1 MWSTDHLRQLKE
13 VTNHKVAWD
22 GYEFVWEV
30 KLDNKWRRHYIRN
43 FEDYNTPISFIHF
56 NLGRW
61 NNQYI
66 ERQNKY
72 LKSMKADLDI
82 EIKITAISRESNLR
96 TKQKIQEIIN
106 LKPNISNRDISGI
119 LGVTIRTVE
128 RHRK

>member
-13 VTNHKVAWD
+13 VTNHKVTWD